1 MNTEKQYKNLATY
14 IKSFSNT
21 TQNYILDVVKGIEEI
36 KELSPHDFG
45 MIKILADN
53 YELSSQYFQELSKQE
68 KILYNAKGGAIP
80 NPLCALKKQVDS
92 LILQITKE
100 LYATP
105 RSRAF
110 KGKGRDVSTSPL
122 ERFFDEIE
130 NDVGNE

>member
-14 IKSFSNT
+14 IKSFSKN

-68 KILYNAKGGAIP
+68 KILYHFF
-80 NPLCALKKQVDS
+80 S
-92 LILQITKE
+92 
-100 LYATP
+100 
-105 RSRAF
+105 
-110 KGKGRDVSTSPL
+110 DVQYFQREVPFL
-122 ERFFDEIE
+122 RL
-130 NDVGNE
+130 

>member
-1 MNTEKQYKNLATY
+1 MNNDKQYKSLAKY
-14 IKSFSNT
+14 IKKFSKT
-21 TQNYILDVVKGIEEI
+21 TQEYIIDVVHGIEDI

-45 MIKILADN
+45 LIKILADN
-53 YELSSQYFQELSKQE
+53 YELSSQYFDELSKQD
-68 KILYNAKGGAIP
+68 KILTNGRGGAIP

-122 ERFFDEIE
+122 EHFFDEIE
-130 NDVGNE
+130 SDLGNE